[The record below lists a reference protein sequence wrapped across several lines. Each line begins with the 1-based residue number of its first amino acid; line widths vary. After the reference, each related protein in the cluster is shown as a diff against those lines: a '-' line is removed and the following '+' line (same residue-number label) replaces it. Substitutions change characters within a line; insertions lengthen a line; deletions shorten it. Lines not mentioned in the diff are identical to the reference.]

1 MEEVS
6 RMSGNKA
13 RQVRHSTAVQVLGRI
28 GMGCYGLVYLLI
40 GYLAVRIAVG
50 GGGQEADGRG
60 AVAEVGSTPLGGVL
74 LWVLAAGLVAYGL
87 WQALLAAVGYTWIDK
102 QRQRVAKRVKS
113 GARCLVGISLGV
125 YAARLAAGAGEQGSG
140 DQKQQELTARL
151 LALPAGPFLVIVAA
165 VIVLGVAVASVVN
178 GVRRSF
184 ERDLDLS
191 TLPSGTRRWV
201 ERLGRIGYVARGV
214 VFGMVAVLLGI
225 AALAHDPSRS
235 GGLDAAL
242 RALAA
247 QPFGTV
253 LLIVV
258 AAGVA
263 AFGVYCFGAARAQ
276 RG

>member
-1 MEEVS
+1 MPAT
-6 RMSGNKA
+6 KA
-13 RQVRHSTAVQVLGRI
+13 RQVRHNKAVQVLGRI

-40 GYLAVRIAVG
+40 GYLAARIAFG

-60 AVAEVGSTPLGGVL
+60 AVAEVGSTPVGGVL

-87 WQALLAAVGYTWIDK
+87 WQALLAAVGYTWIDE
-102 QRQRVAKRVKS
+102 RRRRVVKRVTS
-113 GARCLVGISLGV
+113 GVRCAVGISLGV

-151 LALPAGPFLVIVAA
+151 LGLPAGPFLVIVAA

-178 GVRRSF
+178 GVRRNF
-184 ERDLDLS
+184 LRDLDLS
-191 TLPSGTRRWV
+191 SLPSGTQRWV
-201 ERLGRIGYVARGV
+201 ERLGRIGYIARGL
-214 VFGMVAVLLGI
+214 VFGVIAVLLGY
-225 AALAHDPSRS
+225 AAVSHDPSRS

-242 RALAA
+242 RTLAD

-253 LLIVV
+253 LLVVV
-258 AAGVA
+258 AVGVA
-263 AFGVYCFGAARAQ
+263 SFGAYCVGAARAQ

>member
-1 MEEVS
+1 
-6 RMSGNKA
+6 MSATKA
-13 RQVRHSTAVQVLGRI
+13 RQVRHNKAVQVLGRI

-40 GYLAVRIAVG
+40 GYLAMRVAID

-60 AVAEVGSTPLGGVL
+60 AITEVGSTPVGGLL
-74 LWVLAAGLVAYGL
+74 LWILAAGLVAYGL

-102 QRQRVAKRVKS
+102 QRTRAVKRVTS
-113 GARCLVGISLGV
+113 GVRCLVGISLGV
-125 YAARLAAGAGEQGSG
+125 YAARVAAGAGQQGSG
-140 DQKQQELTARL
+140 DQKQQEFTARL
-151 LALPAGPFLVIVAA
+151 LALPAGPFLVTVVA
-165 VIVLGVAVASVVN
+165 VVVFGVAVASVVN
-178 GVRRSF
+178 GVRRNF
-184 ERDLDLS
+184 VRDLDLS
-191 TLPSGTRRWV
+191 RLPSGTRRWV

-214 VFGMVAVLLGI
+214 VFGMVAVLVGY
-225 AALAHDPSRS
+225 AALTHDASRS

-242 RALAA
+242 RTLAA

-263 AFGVYCFGAARAQ
+263 AFGAYCLGAARAQ